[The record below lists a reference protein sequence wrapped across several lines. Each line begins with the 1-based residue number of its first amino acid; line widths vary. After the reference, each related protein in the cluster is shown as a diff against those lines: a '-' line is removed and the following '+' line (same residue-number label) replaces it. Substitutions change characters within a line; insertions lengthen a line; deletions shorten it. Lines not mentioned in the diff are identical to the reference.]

1 MLSLHYSGNAAE
13 AAELSL
19 EAADENL
26 DRVIA
31 FVDERLE
38 ALDCLPHE
46 QMQVDVAVEELF
58 INIAHYAYG
67 EGKGKAEICAFV
79 ADDVFEARFRDSGI
93 PFDPLKKA
101 DPDTTL
107 GAKERPIGGLGIFLV
122 KKNMDEVTYA
132 REDNCNVLT
141 IRKKLR

>member
-1 MLSLHYSGNAAE
+1 MIARCLREEKKVLTVDADVGSLEQVNAFFDNILEQADCPMKAQMQIRLAAE
-13 AAELSL
+13 E
-19 EAADENL
+19 
-26 DRVIA
+26 I
-31 FVDERLE
+31 FV
-38 ALDCLPHE
+38 
-46 QMQVDVAVEELF
+46 
-58 INIAHYAYG
+58 NIAHYAYG